1 MRTVIKNGTLVTAS
15 DITPADLWMEEGHI
29 SAVVPHGAGSF
40 GKADREI
47 DARGKYVIPGGI
59 DVHTHLDMPFGGTM
73 TIDDFESGSQAAAC
87 GGTTALVDFATQSKG
102 QALRQGLDAWHAKA
116 EGKTAIDYG
125 FHMIITDVSKGV
137 LEEMK
142 NVVAEGVTSFKLF
155 MAYPNVLQLDDASI
169 FRAMQHAGE
178 VGALTCMHAETG
190 DPIDVLV
197 KRALAAGQ
205 TAPIYHALTRPEAA
219 EASAT
224 ERTVAL
230 SEIAKVPVYIVH
242 LTCERAL
249 QQVMAARSRGLPVY
263 AETCPQYLFLN
274 EDDLRGTKEDPFLGA
289 RYVCSPPLRPAHH
302 QAHLWRGLREHDLQ
316 VVSTDH
322 CSFNMKGQKDM
333 GRHDFS
339 KIPNGM
345 PSIETRM
352 HLIYDGVTKG
362 LLSLN
367 RFVEV
372 TSTAPAKLFG
382 LYPKKGTLAPGAD
395 GDVVVWDPKKP
406 LRLDQKNLNMRADYS
421 PYEGRTVA
429 GSPAQVFSRGE
440 LVAENGR
447 FVGKRGHGRFV
458 KRATF
463 GA

>member
-1 MRTVIKNGTLVTAS
+1 
-15 DITPADLWMEEGHI
+15 
-29 SAVVPHGAGSF
+29 
-40 GKADREI
+40 
-47 DARGKYVIPGGI
+47 
-59 DVHTHLDMPFGGTM
+59 
-73 TIDDFESGSQAAAC
+73 
-87 GGTTALVDFATQSKG
+87 
-102 QALRQGLDAWHAKA
+102 
-116 EGKTAIDYG
+116 
-125 FHMIITDVSKGV
+125 
-137 LEEMK
+137 
-142 NVVAEGVTSFKLF
+142 
-155 MAYPNVLQLDDASI
+155 
-169 FRAMQHAGE
+169 
-178 VGALTCMHAETG
+178 
-190 DPIDVLV
+190 
-197 KRALAAGQ
+197 
-205 TAPIYHALTRPEAA
+205 
-219 EASAT
+219 
-224 ERTVAL
+224 
-230 SEIAKVPVYIVH
+230 
-242 LTCERAL
+242 
-249 QQVMAARSRGLPVY
+249 QVMAARSRGLPVY
-263 AETCPQYLFLN
+263 AETCPQYLFLS

-333 GRHDFS
+333 GKNDFS

-352 HLIYDGVTKG
+352 HLIYDAVANG

-372 TSTAPAKLFG
+372 TATAPAKLFG

-395 GDVVVWDPKKP
+395 ADVVVWDPKKP

-429 GSPAQVFSRGE
+429 GSPSHVFSRGE

-458 KRATF
+458 KRATTT
-463 GA
+463 AP